1 MAEAWD
7 EGGAI
12 VKRIKQ
18 RIDERIREE
27 CDAIVAD
34 EDDVCDRHKIN
45 ATDMANG
52 LKRFY
57 NDNCGGGGDSSRGG
71 EKRVRECEGDEE
83 IGEMI
88 DNVAQVSDYT
98 QYGL

>member
-1 MAEAWD
+1 MTEAWD
-7 EGGAI
+7 DGGAI

-18 RIDERIREE
+18 RINERIKEE

-34 EDDVCDRHKIN
+34 EDDICDRHKIN
-45 ATDMANG
+45 ATEMANG

-57 NDNCGGGGDSSRGG
+57 NDNCGEGDSRG
-71 EKRVRECEGDEE
+71 EKRVRECDGDKE

-88 DNVAQVSDYT
+88 DNVAQVSNYT
-98 QYGL
+98 HYGL

>member
-7 EGGAI
+7 EGGAV

-57 NDNCGGGGDSSRGG
+57 NDNCDSSG
-71 EKRVRECEGDEE
+71 EKKRVRECEGDEE

-88 DNVAQVSDYT
+88 GNVAQVSHFFIRC
-98 QYGL
+98 

>member
-7 EGGAI
+7 EGGAV

-27 CDAIVAD
+27 CEAIVAD

-57 NDNCGGGGDSSRGG
+57 NDNCGIGGDDSSRGG
-71 EKRVRECEGDEE
+71 EKKLAAKPAGISYKDTYVTSKLRLR
-83 IGEMI
+83 ILS
-88 DNVAQVSDYT
+88 N
-98 QYGL
+98 

>member
-18 RIDERIREE
+18 RINERIREE
-27 CDAIVAD
+27 CEAIVAD

-57 NDNCGGGGDSSRGG
+57 NDNCGGGGGDSGRG

-88 DNVAQVSDYT
+88 DNVAQVIHYT